1 MAPVD
6 RLRPP
11 AIDAARTAV
20 PQQANR
26 ATGDSPLLSSGTL
39 FAGSRQ
45 VRIDHHG
52 QTYTLS
58 ITRENK
64 LILTK

>member
-1 MAPVD
+1 MAPAD

-11 AIDAARTAV
+11 AVDAARAAV
-20 PQQANR
+20 SQPPNR
-26 ATGDSPLLSSGTL
+26 ATGNSPLLNSGSL
-39 FAGSRQ
+39 FAGNRQ

>member
-1 MAPVD
+1 MVHAD

-11 AIDAARTAV
+11 ANNAARAAV
-20 PQQANR
+20 PQPESGA
-26 ATGDSPLLSSGTL
+26 ADDSPLLNSGNL

-45 VRIDHHG
+45 VRIQHYG